1 MDQSQT
7 APDEWR
13 ELAIDGYMGL
23 VGPLLTRRID
33 GAKVYAL
40 RTGAQHRN
48 AIGLVHGGVIS
59 GLIDQVVALEAWN
72 ASGRQPMV
80 TVQID
85 VRFLGAA
92 RPGDLLEGRAQVRHR
107 TQSLMFVDADL
118 RCGEAAI
125 ATASAILKISRPEP
139 A

>member
-1 MDQSQT
+1 MEQPQT

-13 ELAIDGYMGL
+13 ELKIDGYMAL

-33 GAKVYAL
+33 GARVYAL
-40 RTGAQHRN
+40 RAGAQHRN
-48 AIGLVHGGVIS
+48 AIGLVHGGVIT
-59 GLIDQVVALEAWN
+59 GLIDQVIALVAWN
-72 ASGRQPMV
+72 ASDRQPMV

-85 VRFLGAA
+85 TRFLGAS
-92 RPGDLLEGRAQVRHR
+92 RPGDLLEGRAQIRHR

-118 RCGEAAI
+118 RCGEAPV
-125 ATASAILKISRPEP
+125 ATASAIMKIARPEP